1 MELTNVAMAIVSPES
16 LVSRLTFH
24 ETPWK
29 KDEGG
34 SRPALKDPRKL
45 ESIEL
50 ESSYVSLSIVEQ
62 TIHFC

>member
-1 MELTNVAMAIVSPES
+1 MARVRVPPES

-29 KDEGG
+29 KNEGG
-34 SRPALKDPRKL
+34 NSPALKDPRKY

-50 ESSYVSLSIVEQ
+50 GSSYVSLSIVEQ
-62 TIHFC
+62 TIHVLLAR